1 MAPQQ
6 PVTELAEAA
15 RALESGVCEEC
26 GEDGLF
32 LDPTLLRH
40 FRLRVC
46 VTCKQDRTLRDGWYE
61 LVSKSRA
68 KEEYAL
74 PDSFFHG
81 LAFLPKP
88 NPRHESFAPLKLY
101 LRKTLLDEAIRLYGG
116 KEELEQEKERRRK
129 KAYLKAAKRT
139 EHLLK
144 RKHFMSLGGSGSS
157 SEDDDGNS
165 TGNDDVGTPSS
176 LKKSREK
183 TKKKRIAAAAK
194 EYVPVADRDHKH
206 AFTKEV
212 FDEDA
217 QSWTKECACGMKVHF
232 EKL

>member
-1 MAPQQ
+1 MTQQQQQQQQ
-6 PVTELAEAA
+6 PSDELAG
-15 RALESGVCEEC
+15 ALESGACAEC

-46 VTCKQDRTLRDGWYE
+46 LSCKQDRTLRDGWYE
-61 LVSKSRA
+61 LVSKTRA

-101 LRKTLLDEAIRLYGG
+101 LRKALLDEATRLYGG
-116 KEELEQEKERRRK
+116 KEELELEKERRRK
-129 KAYLKAAKRT
+129 KAYEKAAKRT

-144 RKHFMSLGGSGSS
+144 RKHLRTLGDSGSS
-157 SEDDDGNS
+157 SDGDDSNS
-165 TGNDDVGTPSS
+165 AKAHSS
-176 LKKSREK
+176 RHKAR
-183 TKKKRIAAAAK
+183 KKKASTANA
-194 EYVPVADRDHKH
+194 YVSIADRDHKH
-206 AFTKEV
+206 AFAAETYDEEV
-212 FDEDA
+212 K
-217 QSWTKECACGMKVHF
+217 SWTKECACGMKVHF